1 MAVHRIDNRREDV
14 SSIVGAENDGSRWT
28 LTVQHP
34 AMLETAVIGVPD
46 RVGETV
52 VLHPGRRDRS
62 EAVIAAQDLR

>member
-14 SSIVGAENDGSRWT
+14 SSIVGAENDGPRWT

-46 RVGETV
+46 RGIDAVRG
-52 VLHPGRRDRS
+52 DRS
-62 EAVIAAQDLR
+62 EAVITAQDLR